1 MQWNVLSCADHPL
14 LAGLDGAWVYFVHSL
29 APVTGE
35 NVIATA
41 DYGGTV
47 VAAAAR
53 DNVMATQ
60 FHPEKSAEAGLRLL
74 SNFVELC
81 R

>member
-1 MQWNVLSCADHPL
+1 MSCADHPL

-29 APVTGE
+29 SPVTDA
-35 NVIATA
+35 NVIATT
-41 DYGGTV
+41 DYGGRV
-47 VAAAAR
+47 VAATAR

-60 FHPEKSAEAGLRLL
+60 FHPEKSAEGGLRLL
-74 SNFVELC
+74 TNFVELC